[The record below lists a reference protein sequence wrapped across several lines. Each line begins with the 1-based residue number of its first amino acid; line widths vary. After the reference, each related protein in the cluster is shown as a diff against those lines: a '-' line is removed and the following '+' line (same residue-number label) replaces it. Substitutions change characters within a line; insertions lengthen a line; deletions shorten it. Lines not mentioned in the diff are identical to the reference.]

1 VVSAPVPR
9 PRLIR
14 ESSRRLL
21 VLTVVILTLVGL
33 ALGAFA
39 VDDGWWALSW
49 LGYVVVGG
57 VVLMKKSGNT
67 IGRLLLTI
75 GFCWAVN
82 FALFLLMDRFPATPN
97 SVWPN
102 SVWPNSVWPNSVWP
116 NSVWVEMASSILGYT
131 SWILLVVI
139 PVVFPHGKPTDRLT
153 KWLLRLLTFVLLAV
167 SLAELVSDV
176 PKELTRLT
184 SPLAVPALA
193 PVTSFLLEDGFIVIP
208 VLLLT
213 SLISLLARWRRAQGP
228 ERLQYAWFVWSLG
241 FVIVSLT
248 ITQAL
253 PDTAFLAIQVAFA
266 LLMNL
271 IPVAI
276 GVAVLRYRLYEIDR
290 LVSRT
295 VGYGLVIGIL
305 GLLYGLGAV
314 WLPSRFV
321 AEQPDL
327 FVAGSTLLA
336 AASFNPLRKRILHW
350 VDRRFYRSRYNAEKL
365 VAEFSKGV
373 RNEVDIE
380 RVAADWMSLVARTMQ
395 PTSAGV
401 WVREGSQGSDQS
413 AAAR

>member
-1 VVSAPVPR
+1 MVSAPVPR
-9 PRLIR
+9 PRGTR
-14 ESSRRLL
+14 ESSRRIL

-33 ALGAFA
+33 TLGAFA

-57 VVLMKKSGNT
+57 VVLMKKAGNT
-67 IGRLLLTI
+67 IGRLLLAI

-82 FALFLLMDRFPATPN
+82 FALFLLMDRFPNTPN

-102 SVWPNSVWPNSVWP
+102 A
-116 NSVWVEMASSILGYT
+116 VWVETASSILGYT

-139 PVVFPHGKPTDRLT
+139 PVVFPHGKPTDLLT
-153 KWLLRLLTFVLLAV
+153 TWLLRSLAFVLLAV

-193 PVTSFLLEDGFIVIP
+193 PVTNFLLEDGFIVIP

-213 SLISLLARWRRAQGP
+213 SLISLLVRWRQAQGP

-253 PDTAFLAIQVAFA
+253 PDNAFLAAQVAFA

-276 GVAVLRYRLYEIDR
+276 GVAVLRYKLYEIDR
-290 LVSRT
+290 ILSRT
-295 VGYGLVIGIL
+295 VGYALVIGIL
-305 GLLYGLGAV
+305 GLLYGFGAV

-327 FVAGSTLLA
+327 FVAASTLLA
-336 AASFNPLRKRILHW
+336 AASFNPLRKRVLRW

-365 VAEFSKGV
+365 IADFSQGV
-373 RNEVDIE
+373 KNEVDIE
-380 RVAADWMSLVARTMQ
+380 RVADDWLNVVTRTMQ

-401 WVREGSQGSDQS
+401 WVRDSNSQASNQ
-413 AAAR
+413 R